1 MKKVIFCFAALLALL
16 PITSFAEDPLSSSDV
31 GAVENSSIAKETQSS
46 DNELTQTLESS
57 LSQTED
63 SSTVETSNSAENA
76 YGDHMDSTLVVFQG
90 DTVSAEMLEADGS
103 THGAALRD
111 LKLLEE
117 PSTKTLGRNVVK
129 VSFMLYLL
137 DSDEKQTV
145 TLDMS
150 YTVVPASPTFDV
162 QFVSYDSAKKEV
174 KGKVTAINGGTN
186 AGVSIYGYSVP
197 SRLGLTVTTIKELYP
212 LINPGNTVVTDTDGY
227 FTLPYEDGFSFAAF
241 SPQSG
246 DYSPVYTLDEQAF
259 AGVPVTESS
268 TSDSSSTVQSSS
280 ATKEEKKKGLFPST
294 GEKKTVYYSIAGIAI
309 LLLIVLFLFIRS
321 KKGKNN

>member
-1 MKKVIFCFAALLALL
+1 MKKVVFCFTALLALL
-16 PITSFAEDPLSSSDV
+16 PITSFAEDPISSSDV
-31 GAVENSSIAKETQSS
+31 GAVENSSIVKEAQSS
-46 DNELTQTLESS
+46 DNEGTQTLESS

-63 SSTVETSNSAENA
+63 SSTVETSSTAENA

-90 DTVSAEMLEADGS
+90 DTVSAEVLQADGS
-103 THGAALRD
+103 AHGAALRD

-150 YTVVPASPTFDV
+150 YTVVPASPTYDV

-174 KGKVTAINGGTN
+174 KGRVTAINGGTN

-212 LINPGNTVVTDTDGY
+212 LINPGNTVVTDADGY
-227 FTLPYEDGFSFAAF
+227 FTLPYEDGFCFAAF

-246 DYSPVYTLDEQAF
+246 DYSPVYTLDDKAF
-259 AGVPVTESS
+259 AGAAVTESS

-280 ATKEEKKKGLFPST
+280 PKKEEKKGLFPNT
-294 GEKKTVYYSIAGIAI
+294 GEKKTIYYSIAGIAI
-309 LLLIVLFLFIRS
+309 LLLIVLFLFINS
-321 KKGKNN
+321 KKGKKE